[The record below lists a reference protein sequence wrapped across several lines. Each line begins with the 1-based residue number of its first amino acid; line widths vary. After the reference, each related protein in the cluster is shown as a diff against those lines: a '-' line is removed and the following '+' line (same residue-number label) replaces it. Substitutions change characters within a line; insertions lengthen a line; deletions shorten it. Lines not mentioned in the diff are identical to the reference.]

1 MREYKVEVNRSQTF
15 IVTVQAVN
23 ESEAKSEAIKSDDL
37 DDLMPIWE
45 TLNAYSVVCNY
56 CEKQSDVPS
65 DQDICPNCGTTGWLK
80 DNNNE

>member
-37 DDLMPIWE
+37 DDLLPIWE
-45 TLNAYSVVCNY
+45 TLNAYSIV
-56 CEKQSDVPS
+56 E
-65 DQDICPNCGTTGWLK
+65 
-80 DNNNE
+80 E